1 MQIQIQLT
9 QDEVEDILKA
19 HIQENLGV
27 DLRNRQ
33 VTITFSGA
41 RSDRKVGAEITVE
54 MDSLVPLKPVVT
66 ESSPQFTEVDEPTPT
81 TKKPAAEAFKQA
93 TEEAKAVVPSK
104 GKLNV
109 PEEPGDVLAEEE
121 DAPFEPDEPK
131 PEPDPKPTKKKGSL
145 FGD

>member
-9 QDEVEDILKA
+9 QDEVEDILKD
-19 HIQENLGV
+19 HIQNNLGV

-54 MDSLVPLKPVVT
+54 MDSLAPLKPVVT
-66 ESSPQFTEVDEPTPT
+66 EPAPEVPEPKPV

-104 GKLNV
+104 GKLPV

-131 PEPDPKPTKKKGSL
+131 PAPEPKPTKKKGSL